1 VASAAGAACCAEER
15 DVYESFYGLHARPF
29 GKTPDPAFLFEGP
42 RHGEALA
49 RLETAAADK
58 DIALLTGDIGAGKT
72 TLSRALIDRL
82 ASDKFRVVLVI
93 NPRLSALEMLAFI
106 AERLGVDDAKIT
118 GKHKTKLIDALTARM
133 FALYEEGISPI
144 VIVDEAHLV
153 TQKAVFEELRL
164 LTNLQLDDAPLVG
177 LLLIG
182 QPELR
187 DTLAKKSLA
196 SFTQRI
202 GMAFHLTALDADE
215 TAAYVAHRLM
225 VAGRE
230 EPLFTAG
237 ALAAIHRGSGG
248 IPRRI
253 NTLCQAA
260 LLAGFAESATEID
273 EKLVEDVRKDFAEH
287 LGALF
292 AGSTREE
299 VNADKASRRAQGA
312 QGAPGVQRAQ
322 RAQRRAS

>member
-1 VASAAGAACCAEER
+1 
-15 DVYESFYGLHARPF
+15 VYEAFYGLHARPF

-58 DIALLTGDIGAGKT
+58 DIALLTGEIGAGKT

-82 ASDKFRVVLVI
+82 DPEKFRVVLVI
-93 NPRLSALEMLAFI
+93 NPRLSAMDMLAFI
-106 AERLGVDDAKIT
+106 AERLGVGELPKQ
-118 GKHKTKLIDALTARM
+118 KTRVIDALTARL
-133 FALYEEGISPI
+133 FALYEQGVAPL

-177 LLLIG
+177 LMLIG

-202 GMAFHLTALDADE
+202 GMAFHLTALDAEE
-215 TAAYVAHRLM
+215 TAAYVVHRLM
-225 VAGRE
+225 VGGRE
-230 EPLFTAG
+230 EPLFTDG
-237 ALAAIHRGSGG
+237 ALKAVHRGSGG

-260 LLAGFAESATEID
+260 LLAGFAESADAID
-273 EKLVEDVRKDFAEH
+273 EKLIEDVRADFAQH
-287 LGALF
+287 LGPLFSGSGAAVVDEPAAAAPARKKKRAAGGGEGGALH
-292 AGSTREE
+292 ARGEE
-299 VNADKASRRAQGA
+299 VNLAGA
-312 QGAPGVQRAQ
+312 GGPQKK
-322 RAQRRAS
+322 RAS

>member
-1 VASAAGAACCAEER
+1 
-15 DVYESFYGLHARPF
+15 VYEAFYGLNARPF

-58 DIALLTGDIGAGKT
+58 DIALLTGEIGAGKT

-82 ASDKFRVVLVI
+82 DPEKFRVVLVI
-93 NPRLSALEMLAFI
+93 NPRLSAMDMLAFI
-106 AERLGVDDAKIT
+106 AERLGVGELPKQ
-118 GKHKTKLIDALTARM
+118 KTRVIDALTSRL
-133 FALYEEGISPI
+133 FALYEEGVAPL

-177 LLLIG
+177 LMLIG

-202 GMAFHLTALDADE
+202 GMAFHLTALDMDE
-215 TAAYVAHRLM
+215 TAAYVVHRLM

-237 ALAAIHRGSGG
+237 ALEAVHRGSGG

-260 LLAGFAESATEID
+260 LLAGFAESAHEID
-273 EKLVEDVRKDFAEH
+273 AQLIEDVRADFAQH
-287 LGALF
+287 LGPLF
-292 AGSTREE
+292 SGSGAA
-299 VNADKASRRAQGA
+299 VVDAPAQA
-312 QGAPGVQRAQ
+312 RKK
-322 RAQRRAS
+322 RAS